1 MKKGLILLALVLSC
15 FIVNAQ
21 NFKGLDA
28 SPMDAVSYPMSYKTS
43 DKIIKIIYSRPQLKG
58 RKVASLAKPGEV
70 WRVGANEATEIRLYK
85 DIIFG
90 GKKVEAGLYSLFAIP
105 GEKEWTII
113 LNSDTDVWGSYSYN
127 EEHDVVRVKGEVSE
141 SEMQIEA
148 FTIAFDNKM
157 NLYLAWGNEI
167 VTVPMSEE

>member
-1 MKKGLILLALVLSC
+1 MKKGLVLLVMILSC
-15 FIVNAQ
+15 FAINAQ
-21 NFKGLDA
+21 SFKGLDV

-58 RKVASLAKPGEV
+58 RTVEALAKPGEV
-70 WRVGANEATEIRLYK
+70 WRMGANEATEIRLYK
-85 DIIFG
+85 NVVFG
-90 GKKVEAGLYSLFAIP
+90 GEKVEAGTYSLFAIP

-113 LNSDTDVWGSYSYN
+113 LNSDTDVWGAYSYN
-127 EEHDVVRVKGEVSE
+127 EKHDVVRVKAEVSKNEE
-141 SEMQIEA
+141 SIEA
-148 FTIAFDNKM
+148 FTMVFDNKM

>member
-1 MKKGLILLALVLSC
+1 MKKGLVLLALVLSC
-15 FIVNAQ
+15 FTVNAQ
-21 NFKGLDA
+21 SFKGLDV

-43 DKIIKIIYSRPQLKG
+43 EKVIKIIYSRPQLKG
-58 RKVASLAKPGEV
+58 RAVASLAKPGEV
-70 WRVGANEATEIRLYK
+70 WRMGANEATEIRFYK
-85 DIIFG
+85 DVIFG
-90 GKKVEAGLYSLFAIP
+90 GEKVASGVYSLFAIP

-127 EEHDVVRVKGEVSE
+127 EEHDVVRVQGKVSK
-141 SEMQIEA
+141 SEEQIEP
-148 FTIAFDNKM
+148 FTIAFDGEM